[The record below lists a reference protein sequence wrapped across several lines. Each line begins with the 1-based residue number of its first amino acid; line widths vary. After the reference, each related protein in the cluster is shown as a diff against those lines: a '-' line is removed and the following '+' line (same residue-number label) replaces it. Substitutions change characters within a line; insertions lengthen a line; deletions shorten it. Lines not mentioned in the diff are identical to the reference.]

1 MVRRKSNFAHPIVIF
16 VIAQLAWLTV
26 VGLWIYWYVS
36 NYIILKKVGENLSPQ
51 LISKGTNVLT
61 LVWGLILLVMI
72 LGGMYFIFIYLARQ
86 ININRLYDSFIA
98 SVTHELK
105 TPLASIQLYLETL
118 LYRPVPP
125 EKEREFLDFMMR
137 DTHRLRKLI
146 NSILDISALEQNK
159 MNFNFQIFPVE
170 KLVKELVV
178 EAREQFKIDAETIE
192 IQGKAP
198 CLCRVDREAFKTVFD
213 NLIDNARK
221 YSAGDFHLTVRMYC
235 TVQKFFLEFTDRG
248 IGLAEKDR
256 KNVFNKFYRVSGPDI
271 PNVKGTGLGLY
282 LVREIVRSHGGKIS
296 VFSEGLNRGCTFKIE
311 LPVYWASRKDLFNY
325 ILKKTTK
332 ATQASDE

>member
-1 MVRRKSNFAHPIVIF
+1 MSNPTLKKKINFAHPIVIF
-16 VIAQLAWLTV
+16 VLAQLAWLTV

-61 LVWGLILLVMI
+61 LIWGLILLVMI
-72 LGGMYFIFIYLARQ
+72 LGGMYFIFIYLTRQ

-118 LYRPVPP
+118 IYRPVPP
-125 EKEREFLDFMMR
+125 EKEKEFLNLMMH
-137 DTHRLRKLI
+137 DAQRLRKLI
-146 NSILDISALEQNK
+146 NSILDISALEQKK
-159 MNFNFQIFPVE
+159 MSFNYQILPAE
-170 KLVKELVV
+170 KLVRELFD
-178 EAREQFKIDAETIE
+178 EARKQFKVDEGAIE

-213 NLIDNARK
+213 NLIDNAIK
-221 YSAGDFHLTVRMYC
+221 YSAERFHLTIRMSC
-235 TVQKFFLEFTDRG
+235 TAQKFFLEFTDQG
-248 IGLAEKDR
+248 IGLPEKER
-256 KNVFNKFYRVSGPDI
+256 KNVFNKFYRVSDPNI

-282 LVREIVRSHGGKIS
+282 LVQEIVRAHGGRVT
-296 VFSEGLNRGCTFKIE
+296 VFSEGPNRGCTFKIE
-311 LPVYWASRKDLFNY
+311 LPVYWASRKDYFNY
-325 ILKKTTK
+325 LLKKTP
-332 ATQASDE
+332 